1 MALTTG
7 IITNT
12 GITTASNLVINIDN
26 DNLSFSSNV
35 VYHIYVWNSLASKA
49 LIYANSLTINANT
62 SQILNFN
69 IAGNSSYE
77 VQFLVTGQG
86 QVPADT
92 VITVFGADLA
102 GNVIHYQNVSQQ
114 ELTQIAQLNP

>member
-12 GITTASNLVINIDN
+12 GTTPATSVVVNIDN

-35 VYHIYVWNSLASKA
+35 VYHIYVWNSLVSKA
-49 LIYANSLTINANT
+49 LVYSNSLNINANT
-62 SQILNFN
+62 SLILGFN
-69 IAGNSSYE
+69 IAGNTAYE
-77 VQFLVTGQG
+77 VQFLVTGT
-86 QVPADT
+86 VPTDT
-92 VITVFGADLA
+92 VINVFGADSS
-102 GNVIHYQNVSQQ
+102 GNVIHHQKVLQQ

>member
-12 GITTASNLVINIDN
+12 GITPASNIVININN

-35 VYHIYVWNSLASKA
+35 VYHIYVWNSLVSKS
-49 LIYANSLTINANT
+49 LVYANSLNINANT

-69 IAGNSSYE
+69 IAGNSAYE
-77 VQFLVTGQG
+77 VQLLVTGQ
-86 QVPADT
+86 VSTDT
-92 VITVFGADLA
+92 VINVFGTDSS
-102 GNVIHYQNVSQQ
+102 GNVIHHQKVLQQ
-114 ELTQIAQLNP
+114 QLTQIAQLNP

>member
-7 IITNT
+7 MITNT
-12 GITTASNLVINIDN
+12 GSPNASNIVINIAN

-35 VYHIYVWNSLASKA
+35 VYHIYVWNTLVSKA
-49 LIYANSLTINANT
+49 LIYSNMLNINANT

-77 VQFLVTGQG
+77 VQFLVTGT
-86 QVPADT
+86 VPTDT
-92 VITVFGADLA
+92 VINVFGTDSS
-102 GNVIHYQNVSQQ
+102 GNVIHYQKVLQQ
-114 ELTQIAQLNP
+114 ELTQIGQLNP

>member
-12 GITTASNLVINIDN
+12 GSPNATNLVINIGN

-35 VYHIYVWNSLASKA
+35 VYHIYVWNALVSKA
-49 LIYANSLTINANT
+49 LIYSNSLNINANT
-62 SQILNFN
+62 SQILSFN
-69 IAGNSSYE
+69 ITGNTSYE
-77 VQFLVTGQG
+77 VQFLVTGT
-86 QVPADT
+86 VPTDT
-92 VITVFGADLA
+92 VINVFGTDSS
-102 GNVIHYQNVSQQ
+102 GNVIPPQNVLQQ

>member
-1 MALTTG
+1 
-7 IITNT
+7 
-12 GITTASNLVINIDN
+12 V
-26 DNLSFSSNV
+26 
-35 VYHIYVWNSLASKA
+35 SKA
-49 LIYANSLTINANT
+49 LIYANLLTINANT

-92 VITVFGADLA
+92 IITVFGTDLA
-102 GNVIHYQNVSQQ
+102 GSVIHYQKVLQQ